1 MESPIGIGGTYQ
13 FNHFIQI
20 SEYNMI
26 YQATKLDENKKKIAI
41 ELLFIGFGGEITDR
55 TQAPKLKIVWDKWKE
70 FGNIGPKMPMYII
83 NKIKSVHLFIIV
95 AHCCQWDQPWTC

>member
-1 MESPIGIGGTYQ
+1 MVDGQYTYSVTDHFIREWRVLLGGTYQ

-55 TQAPKLKIVWDKWKE
+55 TQAPKLKIVWDK
-70 FGNIGPKMPMYII
+70 
-83 NKIKSVHLFIIV
+83 
-95 AHCCQWDQPWTC
+95 

>member
-1 MESPIGIGGTYQ
+1 MVNGQCTYSVTDHFIREWRVLLGGTYQ

-26 YQATKLDENKKKIAI
+26 NQATKLDENKKIAI

-55 TQAPKLKIVWDKWKE
+55 TQAPKLKIVWDK
-70 FGNIGPKMPMYII
+70 
-83 NKIKSVHLFIIV
+83 
-95 AHCCQWDQPWTC
+95 